1 MKLFDAFKQYI
12 VKHPKVAAYKPTSA
26 DYDRD
31 KLFAIVKKLATDDM
45 MVSKE
50 ETKKVLD
57 FLWISDMAHRLY
69 QDFYQVLNDLLP
81 DFNMEGEDVVEY
93 FIAFLNQEHKAAL

>member
-31 KLFAIVKKLATDDM
+31 KLFAIVKKLAEKRIKAL
-45 MVSKE
+45 SCKE
-50 ETKKVLD
+50 DESERRTYYVG
-57 FLWISDMAHRLY
+57 IRA
-69 QDFYQVLNDLLP
+69 
-81 DFNMEGEDVVEY
+81 G
-93 FIAFLNQEHKAAL
+93 

>member
-31 KLFAIVKKLATDDM
+31 KLFAIVKKLATDDKGTGGRRHF
-45 MVSKE
+45 VETRNCGFLENKE
-50 ETKKVLD
+50 
-57 FLWISDMAHRLY
+57 F
-69 QDFYQVLNDLLP
+69 
-81 DFNMEGEDVVEY
+81 DV
-93 FIAFLNQEHKAAL
+93 QE

>member
-57 FLWISDMAHRLY
+57 FLWISDMAPSFKNYLY
-69 QDFYQVLNDLLP
+69 
-81 DFNMEGEDVVEY
+81 ERG
-93 FIAFLNQEHKAAL
+93 IR

>member
-31 KLFAIVKKLATDDM
+31 KLFAIVKKPAEKRIKAL
-45 MVSKE
+45 SCKE
-50 ETKKVLD
+50 DESERRT
-57 FLWISDMAHRLY
+57 Y
-69 QDFYQVLNDLLP
+69 Y
-81 DFNMEGEDVVEY
+81 VE
-93 FIAFLNQEHKAAL
+93 IRAG

>member
-31 KLFAIVKKLATDDM
+31 KLFAIVKNWLQ
-45 MVSKE
+45 
-50 ETKKVLD
+50 ETPGQYLFRGK
-57 FLWISDMAHRLY
+57 R
-69 QDFYQVLNDLLP
+69 N
-81 DFNMEGEDVVEY
+81 
-93 FIAFLNQEHKAAL
+93 